1 MFIKSGGIFLKKELL
16 IGMVGTTL
24 LLGAC
29 SNGSTGN
36 SSAEKKDVTFGEI
49 LNEGKKISYVVQN
62 DEDSEEYKP
71 TKDSI
76 VYSYIFTDDGKQTI
90 YKGADETTLKDLKDK
105 SDKEIL
111 DIAKKE
117 EKKAFKDAKER
128 DIASQERDVNEL
140 DQKIEHFK
148 AEGDD
153 TKRFEELLRE
163 DKDELEDIKN
173 TEYKAPQERPV
184 KIKVNTDGSGN
195 NTADEWFF
203 IQPNYDESGYKNSKD
218 DLKNI
223 YSSYSL
229 EQAPV
234 KIYEDNYG
242 WLGQNSDDPKF
253 LITKVGE
260 KVENI
265 NLDKPDSKYVKE
277 AE

>member
-1 MFIKSGGIFLKKELL
+1 MKKELL

-153 TKRFEELLRE
+153 TKRFEELLQE

-195 NTADEWFF
+195 NTANEWFF
-203 IQPNYDESGYKNSKD
+203 IKPNYDESGYKNSED